1 MRAYSRLSVPHMV
14 LRLKQVNFKAWLHDL
29 KNCLVCKG
37 SEEIEE
43 KKARFGWGIKI
54 EGFNQI
60 KEFLHQSTPQ
70 NISLMILRKK
80 NFWY

>member
-1 MRAYSRLSVPHMV
+1 MPQIV

-43 KKARFGWGIKI
+43 KKGSVWMG
-54 EGFNQI
+54 
-60 KEFLHQSTPQ
+60 
-70 NISLMILRKK
+70 
-80 NFWY
+80 Y

>member
-1 MRAYSRLSVPHMV
+1 MRAYSRLSVPHIV

-43 KKARFGWGIKI
+43 KKLGLDGVLKLKDLTKSRNFCAKVLHKI
-54 EGFNQI
+54 
-60 KEFLHQSTPQ
+60 
-70 NISLMILRKK
+70 
-80 NFWY
+80 

>member
-43 KKARFGWGIKI
+43 KKGSVWMG
-54 EGFNQI
+54 
-60 KEFLHQSTPQ
+60 
-70 NISLMILRKK
+70 
-80 NFWY
+80 Y